1 MFTPELPKRL
11 PRLPGPQ
18 QYVIIMAFMAIIMGL
33 GLLFYMLE
41 VFRYCLGLPRF
52 WDGDLGIEG
61 LGLVILG
68 LYWGYIGIMENEM
81 ETTI

>member
-1 MFTPELPKRL
+1 
-11 PRLPGPQ
+11 
-18 QYVIIMAFMAIIMGL
+18 MAFMAIITGL
-33 GLLFYMLE
+33 GLLIYILWE
-41 VFRYCLGLPRF
+41 FRYCLGLPRF

-68 LYWGYIGIMENEM
+68 CIGVMENEM